1 MVDPEVKEVQREIKI
16 PVIAAGRAAA
26 GLAITLSDRL
36 ARIFPNSV
44 RVNELASRKKET
56 LEELKI
62 VSQRQIKTRGVDA
75 LVFNCAYLGGASNY
89 MQDKVGVSVMATTEI
104 ALRTAETIALLGI
117 LPVQPEGEVSR
128 VSNFN
133 QAIYRIKDGFHHLNV
148 VLK

>member
-1 MVDPEVKEVQREIKI
+1 
-16 PVIAAGRAAA
+16 
-26 GLAITLSDRL
+26 
-36 ARIFPNSV
+36 
-44 RVNELASRKKET
+44 
-56 LEELKI
+56 
-62 VSQRQIKTRGVDA
+62 
-75 LVFNCAYLGGASNY
+75 

-133 QAIYRIKDGFHHLNV
+133 QAIYRIKDGFHHLNG